1 MKSILKKFVPFIL
14 IFALALSFTAC
25 DDNNKPEVAVTNLI
39 AALKEMD
46 MEKAQQYIS
55 TSSLTTVTV
64 DNLADGDMVIEAAFS
79 NLSVDII
86 DVQKNGNTAVV
97 KAKMS
102 TIDLEAIMGE
112 CTQIVMREM
121 MTGVITDE
129 QIDARLDE
137 VFKETLAKEGNPVF
151 TQEVNINTIKVEGSW
166 KVVSDDNFQNA
177 ISGGFL
183 GAVANAQSDMF
194 AAE

>member
-1 MKSILKKFVPFIL
+1 MRSIFKKLIPFVL
-14 IFALALSFTAC
+14 IFALALTFTAC
-25 DDNNKPEVAVTNLI
+25 GDKNKPEDAVNNLI

-46 MEKAQQYIS
+46 MEKAQQYIN

-64 DNLADGDMVIEAAFS
+64 DDLVDGDMVIEAAFS
-79 NLSVDII
+79 NLSVEII
-86 DVQKNGNTAVV
+86 DVQKNGDTAIV

-121 MTGVITDE
+121 MTGVITEE
-129 QIDARLDE
+129 QTDARLDE
-137 VFKETLAKEGNPVF
+137 VFKEALAKEGNPMF
-151 TQEVNINTIKVEGSW
+151 TQEVDINTIKLDGSW